1 MKRSSQ
7 KRPASLSDYESSPV
21 KPCPP
26 SPAFQP
32 AAPPTPPCA
41 VPDVPVPPVA
51 PAPPVSAEPPV
62 SRPMPPEAR
71 RLIVN
76 KNAGETLL
84 QRAARLGYEVS
95 VHLRV
100 CARLSL
106 SLSPAAL
113 SCSLRI
119 SLFLRETESDMRE
132 PLTGTERSLGVHTH
146 SFSPPSCDAASR
158 FHTHIRAVSSLSP
171 FGFCTPT
178 QTFLTHIHSRAF
190 TGALFLALSRSCP
203 CCRTGKP

>member
-1 MKRSSQ
+1 MKRSAQ
-7 KRPASLSDYESSPV
+7 KQPSSPSDYESSLV
-21 KPCPP
+21 KPRAP
-26 SPAFQP
+26 SPAYQP
-32 AAPPTPPCA
+32 AAPPTPPSA
-41 VPDVPVPPVA
+41 TPDVPVPPVA
-51 PAPPVSAEPPV
+51 PTLPVSAEPPV

-95 VHLRV
+95 AHLCECVR
-100 CARLSL
+100 L

-146 SFSPPSCDAASR
+146 THSFFSLPLAMQLLVRTYAPSHLFLLLAFALPLKAC
-158 FHTHIRAVSSLSP
+158 SL
-171 FGFCTPT
+171 
-178 QTFLTHIHSRAF
+178 TFIPVLSQAHCFSC
-190 TGALFLALSRSCP
+190 LFRLVLALSLR
-203 CCRTGKP
+203 